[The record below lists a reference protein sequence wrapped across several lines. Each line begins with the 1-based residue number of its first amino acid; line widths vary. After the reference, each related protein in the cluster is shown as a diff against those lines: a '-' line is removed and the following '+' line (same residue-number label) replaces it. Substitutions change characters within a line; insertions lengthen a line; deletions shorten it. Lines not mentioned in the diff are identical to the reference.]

1 MNEPPKRRMVRAPIA
16 GVVRAEAVRLKSG
29 KTRSAS
35 SRAWLERQI
44 SDPFA
49 AEARAKGYRSRAAF
63 KIAEI
68 DDRFRLIRRGVRV
81 IDLGCAPG
89 GWLQVALER
98 GAGQVVGVD
107 LLAIAPIPPAEILL
121 GDFTGEGMAER
132 LIAALS
138 GAPDLVLSDMAPNTT
153 GHQRTDH
160 LRIVA
165 LLEAA
170 ADFAIATLKPGGAF
184 LAKAFQGGETGA
196 LSSKLKEA
204 FAEVRHVKPN
214 ASRAESSEVYLLAR
228 GLRRPS

>member
-1 MNEPPKRRMVRAPIA
+1 
-16 GVVRAEAVRLKSG
+16 
-29 KTRSAS
+29 
-35 SRAWLERQI
+35 
-44 SDPFA
+44 
-49 AEARAKGYRSRAAF
+49 
-63 KIAEI
+63 
-68 DDRFRLIRRGVRV
+68 
-81 IDLGCAPG
+81 
-89 GWLQVALER
+89 
-98 GAGQVVGVD
+98 
-107 LLAIAPIPPAEILL
+107 
-121 GDFTGEGMAER
+121 MAER

-204 FAEVRHVKPN
+204 FAEVRHVKPK

>member
-1 MNEPPKRRMVRAPIA
+1 MVRPPVA
-16 GVVRAEAVRLKSG
+16 GAVRAKAARLKSG

-49 AEARAKGYRSRAAF
+49 AEARAQGFRSRAAF
-63 KIAEI
+63 KLAEI
-68 DDRFRLIRRGVRV
+68 DDRFRVIRRGVRV

-89 GWLQVALER
+89 GWMQVALER

-107 LLAIAPIPPAEILL
+107 LLTIDPIPPAEILL
-121 GDFTGEGMAER
+121 GDFTEEGMAER

-138 GAPDLVLSDMAPNTT
+138 GAPDLILSDMAPNTT

-170 ADFAIATLKPGGAF
+170 TDFAITTLKPGGAF
-184 LAKAFQGGETGA
+184 LAKAFQGGETQA
-196 LSSKLKEA
+196 LNARLKGA
-204 FAEVRHVKPN
+204 FAEVRHVKPK
-214 ASRAESSEVYLLAR
+214 ASRAESSELYLLAR
-228 GLRRPS
+228 GLRR

>member
-1 MNEPPKRRMVRAPIA
+1 MNEPPKRRMVRPPVA
-16 GVVRAEAVRLKSG
+16 GAVRAKAARLKSG

-35 SRAWLERQI
+35 SRAWLERQV

-49 AEARAKGYRSRAAF
+49 AEARAQGYRSRAAF
-63 KIAEI
+63 KLTEI

-107 LLAIAPIPPAEILL
+107 LLTIDPIPPAEILL
-121 GDFTGEGMAER
+121 GDFTEEGMAER

-138 GAPDLVLSDMAPNTT
+138 GAPDLILSDMAPNTI

-170 ADFAIATLKPGGAF
+170 TDFAIATLKPGGTL
-184 LAKAFQGGETGA
+184 LAKAFQGGETQA
-196 LSSKLKEA
+196 LNARLKGA
-204 FAEVRHVKPN
+204 FAEVRHVKPK
-214 ASRAESSEVYLLAR
+214 ASRRESSELYLLAR
-228 GLRRPS
+228 GLRR

>member
-1 MNEPPKRRMVRAPIA
+1 MNEPPKRRMVRPPLA
-16 GVVRAEAVRLKSG
+16 GVVRAKASRLKSG

-49 AEARAKGYRSRAAF
+49 AEARAQGYRSRAAF
-63 KIAEI
+63 KLAEI

-121 GDFTGEGMAER
+121 GDFTGR
-132 LIAALS
+132 
-138 GAPDLVLSDMAPNTT
+138 
-153 GHQRTDH
+153 GH
-160 LRIVA
+160 
-165 LLEAA
+165 
-170 ADFAIATLKPGGAF
+170 G
-184 LAKAFQGGETGA
+184 
-196 LSSKLKEA
+196 
-204 FAEVRHVKPN
+204 
-214 ASRAESSEVYLLAR
+214 
-228 GLRRPS
+228 

>member
-1 MNEPPKRRMVRAPIA
+1 MNEPPKRRMVRPPVA
-16 GVVRAEAVRLKSG
+16 GAVRAKAARLKSG

-49 AEARAKGYRSRAAF
+49 AEARAQGFRSRAAF
-63 KIAEI
+63 KLAEI
-68 DDRFRLIRRGVRV
+68 DDRFRVIRRGVRV

-89 GWLQVALER
+89 GWMQVALER

-107 LLAIAPIPPAEILL
+107 LLTIDPIPPAEILL
-121 GDFTGEGMAER
+121 GDFTEEGMAER

-138 GAPDLVLSDMAPNTT
+138 GAPDLILSDMAPNTT

-170 ADFAIATLKPGGAF
+170 TDFAIATLKPGGAF
-184 LAKAFQGGETGA
+184 LAKAFQGGETQA
-196 LSSKLKEA
+196 LNARLKGA
-204 FAEVRHVKPN
+204 FAEVRHVKPK
-214 ASRAESSEVYLLAR
+214 ASRAQSSELYLLAR
-228 GLRRPS
+228 GLRR

>member
-1 MNEPPKRRMVRAPIA
+1 MNEPPKRRMVRPPVA
-16 GVVRAEAVRLKSG
+16 GAVRAKAARLKSG

-35 SRAWLERQI
+35 SRAWLERQV

-49 AEARAKGYRSRAAF
+49 AEARAQGYRSRAAF
-63 KIAEI
+63 KLTEI

-107 LLAIAPIPPAEILL
+107 LLTIDPIPPAEILL
-121 GDFTGEGMAER
+121 GDFTEEGMAER

-138 GAPDLVLSDMAPNTT
+138 GAPDLILSDMAPNTI

-170 ADFAIATLKPGGAF
+170 TDFAIATLKPGGTL
-184 LAKAFQGGETGA
+184 LAKAFQGGETQA
-196 LSSKLKEA
+196 LNARLKGA
-204 FAEVRHVKPN
+204 FAEVRHVKPK
-214 ASRAESSEVYLLAR
+214 ASRGESSELYLLAR
-228 GLRRPS
+228 GLRR

>member
-1 MNEPPKRRMVRAPIA
+1 MNEPPKRRMVRPPVA
-16 GVVRAEAVRLKSG
+16 GAVRAKAARLKSG

-49 AEARAKGYRSRAAF
+49 AEARAQGFRSRAAF
-63 KIAEI
+63 KLAEI
-68 DDRFRLIRRGVRV
+68 DDRFRVIRRGVRV

-89 GWLQVALER
+89 GWMQVALER

-107 LLAIAPIPPAEILL
+107 LLTIDPIPPAEILL
-121 GDFTGEGMAER
+121 GDFTEEGMAER

-138 GAPDLVLSDMAPNTT
+138 GAPDLILSDMAPNTT

-170 ADFAIATLKPGGAF
+170 TDFAITTLKPGGAF
-184 LAKAFQGGETGA
+184 LAKAFQGGETQA
-196 LSSKLKEA
+196 LNARLKGA
-204 FAEVRHVKPN
+204 FAEVRHVKPK
-214 ASRAESSEVYLLAR
+214 ASRAESSELYLLAR
-228 GLRRPS
+228 GLRR